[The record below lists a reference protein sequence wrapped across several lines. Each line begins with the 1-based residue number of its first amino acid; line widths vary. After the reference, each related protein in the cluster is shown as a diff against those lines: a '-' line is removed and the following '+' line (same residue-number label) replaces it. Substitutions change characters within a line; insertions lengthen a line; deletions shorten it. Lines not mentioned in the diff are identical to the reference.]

1 MKCYYPIFNIWPFK
15 ILFVYYSIIKKINVM
30 KVKDLIKF
38 LSEQDQNLEVVIK
51 HIDHTDWNYEL
62 PLRAQDVY
70 VDEVFEVDEAN
81 LEEGQVIESGDECL
95 VIELSFE

>member
-1 MKCYYPIFNIWPFK
+1 
-15 ILFVYYSIIKKINVM
+15 M

-51 HIDHTDWNYEL
+51 HTDPSDWTYEL
-62 PLRAQDVY
+62 PLRTQDVR
-70 VDEVFEVDEAN
+70 VEEVYEVVEDN
-81 LEEGQVIESGDECL
+81 LEENQSIKVGDECL

>member
-1 MKCYYPIFNIWPFK
+1 
-15 ILFVYYSIIKKINVM
+15 M
-30 KVKDLIKF
+30 KVKDLVKF

-62 PLRAQDVY
+62 PLRAQDVR
-70 VDEVFEVDEAN
+70 VEEVYEVDEAE
-81 LEEGQVIESGDECL
+81 LKEGQSIESGDECL

>member
-1 MKCYYPIFNIWPFK
+1 
-15 ILFVYYSIIKKINVM
+15 M

-51 HIDHTDWNYEL
+51 HTDHTDWDYEL
-62 PLRAQDVY
+62 PLRAQDVR
-70 VDEVFEVDEAN
+70 VEEVCEVDDAN

>member
-1 MKCYYPIFNIWPFK
+1 
-15 ILFVYYSIIKKINVM
+15 M
-30 KVKDLIKF
+30 KVKDLIEF

-51 HIDHTDWNYEL
+51 YIDPSNWNYEL

-81 LEEGQVIESGDECL
+81 LEEGQSIESGDECL

>member
-1 MKCYYPIFNIWPFK
+1 
-15 ILFVYYSIIKKINVM
+15 M

-51 HIDHTDWNYEL
+51 HIDNTDWPYEL
-62 PLRAQDVY
+62 PLRDQDVRVEKVY
-70 VDEVFEVDEAN
+70 EVDDAN
-81 LEEGQVIESGDECL
+81 LEENQSIEAGDECL